1 MAIVQFRHVL
11 LSLLLLAAHSAAAQT
26 TITFEEFP
34 ARTAVRHQYGAKGVH
49 FRGSIISINAAAR
62 SGQNALYSVS
72 PFEEVFGFPGPMV
85 IDFDAGQR
93 SVSVFAIA
101 GGTEVD
107 RATLT
112 AFDAAGNVI
121 ARTGPTSVPPGAVAT
136 MMQVRVPQ
144 SSIRRVELLY
154 ANDHN
159 EVLDDLTFEGETA
172 SGLPTTPPVVTIT
185 SPRQAQEINT
195 TTFTVRGTV
204 TGAQVDPNGL
214 IRVNIRRPPGS
225 STTAAFNFPIQLV
238 PTIVPN
244 IRSFTQVVSLGVGLQ
259 TITVEAENSAGL
271 QGKASVVID
280 ALPAAIRSRLRLEG
294 QTAVGLFSFGSVT
307 ATAACT
313 YAVYGNAAI
322 SSVNG
327 ATSVVRG
334 PILAKW
340 LALRDQGRFPQ
351 LGCSR
356 REARGVVQSGRAQ
369 DFIGGRI
376 YSQAQLGTF
385 FVPPVFTAAIDA
397 LGREAG
403 VGLPISDPTSDSRP
417 AFKTWLFQQFA
428 KTSTAFRSTLEI
440 RGDPPRL
447 VVQRQA
453 GDGSLFTGVFR
464 PTNPTIVESFACT
477 TTAGPCV
484 VTAPANEP
492 PFTGGA
498 ARCNN
503 KVFNWKDQV
512 GGVLGGNPD
521 PPEWVAIRGNNVQVP
536 IWGVL
541 FQAIHSTE
549 DNPFTHRGTFE
560 PCPPGITA
568 AVNGLLC
575 PSDWDL
581 KLRPLPGFRSLQ
593 PANLDFVKV
602 EFERGD
608 FQHQLVGYGDPNLG
622 DLIFASGR
630 YVVDCG
636 HDNYKTEIHPPA
648 VYAAVKSV
656 FHNGKPS
663 TQMDLW
669 VNRFFIGGNA
679 AADAVEFD
687 VYPPPRPSPQATLSA
702 STPGDQNEAVR
713 VTFRPVGPYGPVRV
727 RVTATHRAP
736 NITKYGEMKPR
747 NDDLPF
753 GFDGRLQ
760 VFWSCPGG
768 C

>member
-1 MAIVQFRHVL
+1 MIVQFRHVL

-26 TITFEEFP
+26 TITFDDFP
-34 ARTAVRHQYGAKGVH
+34 ARTIVRNQYGPKGVH
-49 FRGSIISINAAAR
+49 FRGSVIFINAAAH
-62 SGQNALYSVS
+62 SGPNALFAVA

-93 SVSVFAIA
+93 SVRIFAIA

-112 AFDAAGNVI
+112 AFDAAGNVV
-121 ARTGPTSVPPGAVAT
+121 ARSGPTSVAPGPST
-136 MMQVRVPQ
+136 MMEVRVPQ
-144 SSIRRVELLY
+144 PTIRRVELLY

-159 EVLDDLTFEGETA
+159 EVLDDLTFEGQA
-172 SGLPTTPPVVTIT
+172 GGGQPTTPPIINIT
-185 SPRQAQEINT
+185 SPTPSQEIGS

-204 TGAQVDPNGL
+204 TGAQVDPNAM

-225 STTAAFNFPIQLV
+225 TTTAAFNFPIQLV
-238 PTIVPN
+238 NTVVPN
-244 IRSFTQVVSLGVGLQ
+244 IRSFSQVVSLGVGTQ

-280 ALPAAIRSRLRLEG
+280 ALPAAIRARLRLEG
-294 QTAVGLFSFGSVT
+294 QTAVGPFAFGSVT

-313 YAVYGNAAI
+313 YAVYQNAAI
-322 SSVNG
+322 ASVNG
-327 ATSVVRG
+327 SASVIRG

-356 REARGVVQSGRAQ
+356 GEARGVAQLGRAQ
-369 DFIGGRI
+369 DFTGGRI
-376 YSQAQLGTF
+376 YSSLSGTF
-385 FVPPVFTAAIDA
+385 FVPPVFTAAIDT
-397 LGREAG
+397 LGGEAG
-403 VGLPISDPTSDSRP
+403 VGLPNSDPTSDSRP
-417 AFKTWLFQQFA
+417 AFKTWLFQRFGRLGM
-428 KTSTAFRSTLEI
+428 SLPSTLEI

-464 PTNPTIVESFACT
+464 PTNPTIVESFACN
-477 TTAGPCV
+477 TTAGPCAV
-484 VTAPANEP
+484 SAPPNEP
-492 PFTGGA
+492 PFTRGA
-498 ARCNN
+498 ALCNN
-503 KVFNWKDQV
+503 KVFDWKDQV
-512 GGVLGGNPD
+512 GGLTDVSHPD
-521 PPEWVAIRGNNVQVP
+521 PPEWVAIRGNTVQVP

-541 FQAIHSTE
+541 FEAILSTE
-549 DNPFTHRGTFE
+549 DNPFTHRNTFD
-560 PCPPGITA
+560 PCPPGVTDL
-568 AVNGLLC
+568 VNGLLC

-581 KLRPLPGFRSLQ
+581 KLRPLPGFRSMQ
-593 PANLDFVKV
+593 PANKNFVKI
-602 EFERGD
+602 EFERTD

-630 YVVDCG
+630 YIVDCG
-636 HDNYKTEIHPPA
+636 HSDYKLEIHPPA

-656 FHNGKPS
+656 IHNGKPS

-669 VNRFFIGGNA
+669 VNRFFIGGDA

-687 VYPPPRPSPQATLSA
+687 VYPPPRPSPQAMLSA

-713 VTFRPVGPYGPVRV
+713 VTFRSLGPYGPMRV
-727 RVTATHRAP
+727 RVTATHRPP
-736 NITKYGEMKPR
+736 NITKYGELKPR
-747 NDDLPF
+747 NDNVPF